1 MIKQNE
7 LSKRL
12 SAHIG
17 HEVAVVQHGSGYH
30 VRLECED
37 CGEVILDSILDE
49 FIGKPAESLPGRA
62 FVMRGVAA
70 DTGRFDEVYSI
81 VVDNILALAMKG
93 QVKAP
98 LADILPTEGQYAEH
112 GLGAAVRALFP
123 NDRQAAGRLAPLFAA
138 DGFELRTEAAR
149 VSHGGLT
156 EWYVS
161 W

>member
-12 SAHIG
+12 SAHFG
-17 HEVAVVQHGSGYH
+17 HEVAIVQYGSVDH
-30 VRLECED
+30 VCLECED
-37 CGEVILDSILDE
+37 CGGVILDSILDE

-62 FVMRGVAA
+62 FFMRELAA
-70 DTGRFDEVYSI
+70 EEGRFDEVYSI
-81 VVDNILALAMKG
+81 VVDNITAIAMTG

-112 GLGAAVRALFP
+112 GLGAEVRALFP
-123 NDRQAAGRLAPLFAA
+123 NDRLAADRLAPLFAA
-138 DGFELRTEAAR
+138 DGFELRTGPAR
-149 VSHGGLT
+149 VSAGMLG
-156 EWYVS
+156 EWHVS